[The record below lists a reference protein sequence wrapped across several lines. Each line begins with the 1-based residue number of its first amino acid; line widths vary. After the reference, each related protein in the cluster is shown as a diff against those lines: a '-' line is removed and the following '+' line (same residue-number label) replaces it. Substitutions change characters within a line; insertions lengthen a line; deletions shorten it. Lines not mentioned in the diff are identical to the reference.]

1 MKSGKL
7 QLIKE
12 YLNLRMLLTS
22 ISFMIGVILLNVV
35 VNLKTLM
42 YISSITLLAVPLAFL
57 ALAELIVFITGE
69 VDMSVGAGLT
79 LANVIPVYAY
89 LYHGIEDYRFILLH
103 IVVGLSIG
111 LVNGTLVG
119 LLRINSFLATL
130 ATSSIWA
137 GLSLTIL
144 NKPEGP
150 IPTWYYR
157 LFMDGLLGIPMVI
170 IGMLVAI
177 SMWMVFR
184 FSKISLH
191 FYAVGSSSYAAFIA
205 GINVNVIKFTA
216 FILNGLFIGLAAI
229 FMTGII
235 ASGDPTIG
243 LPYTLSAILAAIIGG
258 ARFTGGAG
266 DGIATIS
273 AAVGL
278 TFMRNLIFSL
288 GVPFYQQD
296 LVYSI
301 VVLALLAIAMYLRGV
316 K

>member
-12 YLNLRMLLTS
+12 YLNLRILLTS

-103 IVVGLSIG
+103 LVVGLSIG

-184 FSKISLH
+184 FSKTSLH
-191 FYAVGSSSYAAFIA
+191 FYAAGSSSYAAFIA
-205 GINVNVIKFTA
+205 GINVNVIKFIA

-301 VVLALLAIAMYLRGV
+301 VVLALLAIAMYLRGA

>member
-57 ALAELIVFITGE
+57 ALAELIVFIAGE

-157 LFMDGLLGIPMVI
+157 LFMDGLLGVPMVI

-184 FSKISLH
+184 FSKTSLH

-205 GINVNVIKFTA
+205 GINVNVIKFIA